1 MIVVVYMLCLYCCTF
16 ILQSN
21 ESPSRIAFMNCV
33 DQSQLR
39 SLGFPT
45 CPLIAA
51 CVFLQTQAP
60 QKLVLMRPWA
70 EGCKCADTHNYFAI
84 LQYFPH
90 ISFSG
95 FRFRSQ
101 TWNQVPVCLPFVS
114 LPNCVKVKFVRILF
128 HGSTRDFLSTHLV
141 VKVTNKY
148 PSVYQVAKTDLH
160 HV

>member
-60 QKLVLMRPWA
+60 QNFSLCWWGPEQRVANVQTL
-70 EGCKCADTHNYFAI
+70 TTT

-101 TWNQVPVCLPFVS
+101 TWNQVPVCLPIVS

-128 HGSTRDFLSTHLV
+128 HGSTRDFLSTHSV

-148 PSVYQVAKTDLH
+148 PSVYQVAKPDLP